1 MLSVNNS
8 NFASEVES
16 FNGLVVVDFWAP
28 WCGPCRML
36 GPVFDELAQSFSDN
50 SDIKFVKVNTDE
62 NPEIATKFGIRGIPT
77 IKFIKGGKEVAQHV
91 GAAPKEVFQELI
103 SKHLG

>member
-8 NFASEVES
+8 NFAGEVEN
-16 FNGLVVVDFWAP
+16 FKGLVVVDFWAP

-36 GPVFDELAQSFSDN
+36 GPIFEELANEYSDN
-50 SDIKFVKVNTDE
+50 SSIKFVKVNTDE
-62 NPEIATKFGIRGIPT
+62 NPEVATKFAIRGIPT
-77 IKFIKGGKEVAQHV
+77 IKFIKDGKEVDQHV
-91 GAAPKEVFQELI
+91 GAAPKEVLSELV